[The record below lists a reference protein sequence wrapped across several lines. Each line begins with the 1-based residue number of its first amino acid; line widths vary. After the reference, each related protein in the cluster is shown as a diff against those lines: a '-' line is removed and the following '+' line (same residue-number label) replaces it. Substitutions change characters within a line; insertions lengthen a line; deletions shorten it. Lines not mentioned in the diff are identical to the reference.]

1 MSSKIWLGVASSNEL
16 SKIDQNESWW
26 CLPLTAMPGDR
37 LLLYCPRTASI
48 TRQGIFA
55 EAIVTSIVSNSRS
68 ENCNCSGYN
77 QGGTRLFYADIRFIE
92 RFPQNLTA
100 AMMKNDVALRRAPIV
115 RKNFQGTTFQLDPQ
129 TYERIKFLIL
139 GLAQA

>member
-1 MSSKIWLGVASSNEL
+1 MGSKFWLGVASSTEL
-16 SKIDQNESWW
+16 SKIDQSESWW

-55 EAIVTSIVSNSRS
+55 EATVTSIVSNSRS

-77 QGGTRLFYADIRFIE
+77 QGGTRLFYAEISFVE
-92 RFPQNLTA
+92 RFSKNLTA
-100 AMMKNDVALRRAPIV
+100 AMMKNDAALRRAPIV
-115 RKNFQGTTFQLDPQ
+115 RKNFQGTSFQLEPQ
-129 TYERIKFLIL
+129 TYERIKRLIL
-139 GLAQA
+139 DLAQS